1 MLASY
6 GLASNGLTGT
16 GFVAAGREPVRLRDV
31 IRRSSILLT
40 SLALGLCAPGCGG
53 AQADCGPVVHDA
65 LDPASGTHVL
75 PGAPTPSYAALPP
88 TSGAHQP
95 GPTIKGPVHEPI
107 SPPLQ
112 VGVLEEGRVLI
123 QYHGISDTEV
133 KRLEALNS
141 PTVVVAPA
149 AILSDGHKV
158 VATAWVTRQSCSRV
172 DIEAMQHF
180 AEQHAGHGPAH

>member
-1 MLASY
+1 MASY
-6 GLASNGLTGT
+6 GLASRGLTGT
-16 GFVAAGREPVRLRDV
+16 GLVAAGGEDARLRDV
-31 IRRSSILLT
+31 IRRSSILLVT
-40 SLALGLCAPGCGG
+40 VALGLCAPGCGG
-53 AQADCGPVVHDA
+53 AQATCGPVVHDA

-95 GPTIKGPVHEPI
+95 GPTIEGPVHEPI

-123 QYHGISDTEV
+123 QYQGISDTDV

-149 AILSDGHKV
+149 ASLSDGHKV
-158 VATAWVTRQSCSRV
+158 VATAWVTRQACSGL

-180 AEQHAGHGPAH
+180 AKQHAGHGPDH